1 MNLKKKYRVQAETA
15 VEKAAALGTEVDGS
29 VTKAVSQAKESLG
42 NFEEIVLL
50 AVLRL
55 RENAY
60 GAKIRQ
66 TVAEAT
72 ERDVSIGA
80 VYATLDRLERKGF
93 MTSWQGEATPERGGR
108 AKRYFKVEGAGVQ
121 ALNDTAAARNK
132 LTAGAEFGF
141 DAA

>member
-1 MNLKKKYRVQAETA
+1 MKIQKDY
-15 VEKAAALGTEVDGS
+15 LGH
-29 VTKAVSQAKESLG
+29 
-42 NFEEIVLL
+42 FEEIVLL

-55 RENAY
+55 REDAY

-66 TVAEAT
+66 KVAEAT

-80 VYATLDRLERKGF
+80 IYATLDRLERKGYLK
-93 MTSWQGEATPERGGR
+93 SWQGAATPERGGR

-121 ALNDTAAARNK
+121 ALNNTNATRK
-132 LTAGAEFGF
+132 RLMAGLGVGF

>member
-1 MNLKKKYRVQAETA
+1 MGEQKDY
-15 VEKAAALGTEVDGS
+15 
-29 VTKAVSQAKESLG
+29 LG

-55 RENAY
+55 GEQAY

-80 VYATLDRLERKGF
+80 VYATLDRLERKGYLK
-93 MTSWQGEATPERGGR
+93 SWQGEATPERGGR
-108 AKRYFKVEGAGVQ
+108 AKRYFRVEGVGVQ
-121 ALNDTAAARNK
+121 ALNDTRNARNR
-132 LTAGAEFGF
+132 LEAGLGLEPVGGVA
-141 DAA
+141 